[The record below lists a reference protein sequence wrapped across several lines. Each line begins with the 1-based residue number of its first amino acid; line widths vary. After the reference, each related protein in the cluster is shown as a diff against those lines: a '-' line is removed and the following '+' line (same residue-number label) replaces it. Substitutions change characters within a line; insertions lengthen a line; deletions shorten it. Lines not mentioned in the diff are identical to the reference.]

1 MHDEQMIEALTP
13 HTSQEPLTDG
23 IGSRGVIGGCE
34 NLDAT
39 RLGNPRE
46 GQPKLAIIITAE
58 VLRPHAI
65 SGGLPQLLRRPDVR
79 RRSCDAD
86 MDHFAGVQFDDE
98 EGEQRAEEEIRDRQ
112 EVARP
117 DVFGMG
123 V

>member
-1 MHDEQMIEALTP
+1 MEDAVELLLMHDEQMIEALTP

-86 MDHFAGVQFDDE
+86 MDHFAHEMRNEVV
-98 EGEQRAEEEIRDRQ
+98 AELILI
-112 EVARP
+112 
-117 DVFGMG
+117 
-123 V
+123 